1 MERQNWNEA
10 LNAMFG
16 VRVQKSVFVDPVIL
30 QLGIYDAVAH
40 CNIRYQA
47 SVKVLEELG
56 ISLCDY
62 CKDEPQQADSV

>member
-40 CNIRYQA
+40 CKIRYQA